1 MNKNKIPL
9 MVAAVLLAVRSA
21 TAEKPLADY
30 SFIRGVCHGM
40 GQGDE
45 ATMRRELGYAQRL
58 QLNSTRI
65 WLNRGAYERDP
76 EAYTGRLRS
85 YVRIAHSLGISVM
98 PILFNGNSLNPQ
110 TLPPEAWPQQEAYV
124 KAIVQALKDEPG
136 LLMWDLM
143 NEPSWN
149 DYHNQASEAEKP
161 KRVAEISV
169 FLAQFNQYVKSLDL
183 TNATTIG
190 HTFAKDLEWCTNV
203 DVFSFHDYS
212 PTRQQVE
219 ENYVLAESIA
229 KKYNKPVL
237 NSEMACVCR
246 ANPYDVSLEVAERH
260 KLGWYVFQLIV
271 TPGGWGDVHGLVYR
285 DGTIRDPSIIA
296 AIYGWHRNRDL
307 NSMILENPNREGHVQ
322 KALDQLRAALGPAPR
337 GARGGRGTR
346 GRGGTPAP
354 VNTDAILE
362 AAEYCANLLEAAQMV
377 PMREPPTARIQ
388 LWRSQP
394 PEQRDA
400 EAIRK
405 FALELGQTL
414 EKQCDM
420 L

>member
-1 MNKNKIPL
+1 MQKNKTSLI
-9 MVAAVLLAVRSA
+9 AALIVIAAASA
-21 TAEKPLADY
+21 FADKPLSDY
-30 SFIRGVCHGM
+30 SFIRGVCHGG

-45 ATMRRELGYAQRL
+45 ATIRKELGYAQRL

-65 WLNRGAYERDP
+65 WLNQGAYQRDA
-76 EAYTGRLRS
+76 EGYLNRLRS
-85 YVRIAHSLGISVM
+85 YVRTAHSLGISVM
-98 PILFNGNSLNPQ
+98 PILFNGNGLNPQ
-110 TLPPEAWPQQEAYV
+110 TLPPEAWPRQEAYV
-124 KAIVQALKDEPG
+124 KAVVEALKDEPG

-161 KRVAEISV
+161 KREAEIQA
-169 FLAQFNQYVKSLDL
+169 FLAHFNQYVKSIDP

-212 PTRQQVE
+212 ETRQKVE
-219 ENYVLAESIA
+219 SSYILAESLA
-229 KKYNKPVL
+229 KKYNKPLL
-237 NSEMACVCR
+237 NTEMACVCR
-246 ANPYDVSLEVAERH
+246 ANPYDVALEVAERH
-260 KLGWYVFQLIV
+260 KVGWYVFQLMV

-296 AIYGWHRNRDL
+296 ALYGWHRNRDL
-307 NSMILENPNREGHVQ
+307 NTMIEENPNREGHVQ
-322 KALDQLRAALGPAPR
+322 KALDQLRAALGSGSR
-337 GARGGRGTR
+337 GRGGRGR
-346 GRGGTPAP
+346 GPAAP
-354 VNTDAILE
+354 LNTDAVLE

-388 LWRSQP
+388 FWRSQP
-394 PEQRDA
+394 PEQRDQA
-400 EAIRK
+400 AIRK